1 MQPPDDFT
9 TFKGVCK
16 TEVNKT
22 LHIIA
27 LDFVI
32 QGSAKQNNSRAEVID
47 GRGAQQKFS
56 WDRL

>member
-47 GRGAQQKFS
+47 GRGAWQKFS
-56 WDRL
+56 